1 MVEKIMFEYGDSVF
15 DYDVTRHKNGFS
27 AQISNG
33 DEIYCSTIPELSEAV
48 YQDVVH
54 IMWDSYPTPNGKM
67 WNNQDLDNMITF
79 INARSDRRAWFLHE
93 IEDKINTADFNAIK
107 SVLKEGYAE
116 YFDHYDSDVAEK
128 FILMC
133 ENITNKYF

>member
-1 MVEKIMFEYGDSVF
+1 MVEKIMFEYGDSRF
-15 DYDVTRHKNGFS
+15 EYDVTRHNNGFS

-33 DEIYCSTIPELSEAV
+33 DEIYYSTIPELSEAV

-54 IMWDSYPTPNGKM
+54 IMWDGYPTPNGKM

-79 INARSDRRAWFLHE
+79 INAQSDRRAWFLKE

>member
-15 DYDVTRHKNGFS
+15 EYDVTRHKNGFS

-33 DEIYCSTIPELSEAV
+33 DEIYYSTIPELSEAV

-54 IMWDSYPTPNGKM
+54 IMWDGYPTPNGKM
-67 WNNQDLDNMITF
+67 WNNQDLDNMIIF
-79 INARSDRRAWFLHE
+79 INAQSDRRAWFLHE

-133 ENITNKYF
+133 ENIANKYF

>member
-1 MVEKIMFEYGDSVF
+1 MLEKIMFEYGDSF
-15 DYDVTRHKNGFS
+15 FEYDVTRHKNGFS

-33 DEIYCSTIPELSEAV
+33 DEVYYNTTQELSHALYE
-48 YQDVVH
+48 DVVH
-54 IMWDSYPTPNGKM
+54 IIWDGYPTSNGKM

-79 INARSDRRAWFLHE
+79 INAQSDRKAWFLKE

>member
-1 MVEKIMFEYGDSVF
+1 MIEKIMFEYGDSLF
-15 DYDVTRHKNGFS
+15 EYDVTRHKNGFS

-33 DEIYCSTIPELSEAV
+33 DEIYYGTVQELSEAV

-79 INARSDRRAWFLHE
+79 INAQSDRRAWFLNE

>member
-1 MVEKIMFEYGDSVF
+1 MIEKIMFEYGDSVF
-15 DYDVTRHKNGFS
+15 EYDVTRHKNGFS

-33 DEIYCSTIPELSEAV
+33 DEIYYSTIPELSEAV

-54 IMWDSYPTPNGKM
+54 IMWDGYPTPNSKM
-67 WNNQDLDNMITF
+67 WNNQDLDNMISF
-79 INARSDRRAWFLHE
+79 INAQSDRRAWFLNE

>member
-1 MVEKIMFEYGDSVF
+1 MVEKIMFEYGDSIF
-15 DYDVTRHKNGFS
+15 EYDVTRHKNGFS

-33 DEIYCSTIPELSEAV
+33 DEIYCSTIPELSDAV

-54 IMWDSYPTPNGKM
+54 IMWDGYPTPNGKM

-79 INARSDRRAWFLHE
+79 INTQSDRRAWFLNE

-133 ENITNKYF
+133 ENIANKYF